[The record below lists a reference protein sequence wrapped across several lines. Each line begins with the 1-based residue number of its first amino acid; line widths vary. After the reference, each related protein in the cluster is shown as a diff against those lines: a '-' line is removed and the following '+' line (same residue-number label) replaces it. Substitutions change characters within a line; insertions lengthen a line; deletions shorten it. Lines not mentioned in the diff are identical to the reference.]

1 MARNVLDSAIQNVSP
16 TWALKR
22 AKSRKGLEIL
32 NSGYSEHGASYT
44 KKSMRGFFGNS
55 RSPKHDINDNKDTLD
70 GRSRSL
76 FMGSPIARS
85 AMLTMRTNVVGC
97 GLILKP
103 NIDYEYLGMSEEDA
117 EKWIEDVT
125 REWTHFISKS
135 HCDVMGLNTF
145 DELQQL
151 AFLSQLMNGDSFAL
165 LTTRKEKGARYDL
178 KIHLIEAG
186 NIDTPLGLEWDKNIQ
201 KGVELHNNKVV
212 AYHIN
217 TNSDDDFT
225 MPEYVKVP
233 AYGKNTGMKQVLHL
247 MNCERIGQTRGVPL
261 VAPIVEALKQIERYT
276 NAELVSAVVSG
287 YFTGFIKQNSAQGQI
302 GENNDDDWDDDDEEF
317 YQQELNLGYGNLAYL
332 EKDQDITFAN
342 PGRPNPNFEGFV
354 DAVTRQ
360 IGAALEIPYELLV
373 KRFDSSYS
381 ASRGALLEA
390 WKMFK
395 MHRKWFESD
404 FCQPVYE
411 RWLYEAVAK
420 GYISAPGFFDNP
432 IVRDA
437 YCKASWYG
445 DTNGQL
451 DPLKEAKA
459 AAGRVALGVS
469 TREREAQELTGT
481 DFKDNAKKLKK
492 EQQLINEIQ
501 GNQQPKLT

>member
-1 MARNVLDSAIQNVSP
+1 MARNVLDSAIQTVSP

-22 AKSRKGLEIL
+22 AKSRQGLEIM
-32 NSGYSEHGASYT
+32 NSGYSHHGASYH
-44 KKSMRGFFGNS
+44 KKSLRWFFGNS
-55 RSPKHDINDNKDTLD
+55 SKPKHDINDNQDTLNQ
-70 GRSRSL
+70 RSRSL
-76 FMGSPIARS
+76 FMGAPIARS

-97 GLILKP
+97 GLTLKP

-117 EKWIEDVT
+117 EKWIEDVN
-125 REWTHFISKS
+125 REWNHFISKS
-135 HCDVMGLNTF
+135 HCDIMGLNTF

-165 LTTRKEKGARYDL
+165 LTTRKDKGARYDL
-178 KIHLIEAG
+178 KIHLVEAD
-186 NIDTPLGLEWDKNIQ
+186 NIDTPLGYEWDKNIQ

-212 AYHIN
+212 AYYIN
-217 TNSDDDFT
+217 TNSDDDFSV
-225 MPEYVKVP
+225 PEYVKVP

-276 NAELVSAVVSG
+276 NAELTAAVVSG
-287 YFTGFIKQNSAQGQI
+287 YFTGFVKQNSAQGQI
-302 GENNDDDWDDDDEEF
+302 GEDDGWGDDDEEF
-317 YQQELNLGYGNLAYL
+317 YQQELSLGNGNIAYL
-332 EKDQDITFAN
+332 DKDQDITFAN

-459 AAGRVALGVS
+459 AAGRIALGVS

-481 DFKDNAKKLKK
+481 DFKDNAKKLSK
-492 EQQLINEIQ
+492 EQQLMNEIQ
-501 GNQQPKLT
+501 GLEKQKIT